1 MAGLWHSH
9 LLAELVF
16 IICVAVV
23 STGSNQMSGG
33 AVGEY
38 LEAGALRLKM
48 VAVCVCVNFCLN
60 PEAATAMLPDE
71 LLAALS
77 SIEDASAKE
86 THALELR
93 HKQASKDRAAAAREL
108 RLKKKRDDKLLQK
121 SSSKLS
127 GQQLLVAAAR
137 KVAKE
142 SKAKA
147 RASSSG
153 TVA

>member
-1 MAGLWHSH
+1 M
-9 LLAELVF
+9 
-16 IICVAVV
+16 
-23 STGSNQMSGG
+23 
-33 AVGEY
+33 
-38 LEAGALRLKM
+38 
-48 VAVCVCVNFCLN
+48 CVNFGFN
-60 PEAATAMLPDE
+60 PDAATAMLPDE

-127 GQQLLVAAAR
+127 GQQLLVVAAR